1 MQAAG
6 GKPQLRSIA
15 LDAVVHVK
23 VDADHPRHCGFQ
35 PAIGMQ
41 AQPAVARRFLIDLKS
56 GQARLFMEMQF
67 PSDANPL
74 SRWTLLKG
82 LACPTSL

>member
-23 VDADHPRHCGFQ
+23 VDADHPRHRGFQ
-35 PAIGMQ
+35 PAIGIQ
-41 AQPAVARRFLIDLKS
+41 AQPAVARGFAADLELFT
-56 GQARLFMEMQF
+56 ARRELH
-67 PSDANPL
+67 AG
-74 SRWTLLKG
+74 RR
-82 LACPTSL
+82 